1 MGDEGLEH
9 AQQYSIFGDSNV
21 CAALGAALD
30 PNSGRFD
37 PGLAFV
43 IAAWPTLPEAVR
55 ADVLAMVRHAQA
67 STPTATVASTTHR
80 DIQSPA
86 ARRAESRDPLSRG
99 SS

>member
-1 MGDEGLEH
+1 MASRVARKNRVLQEMGDEGLEH

-43 IAAWPTLPEAVR
+43 IAAWPTLPETVR
-55 ADVLAMVRHAQA
+55 ADIVAMVR
-67 STPTATVASTTHR
+67 
-80 DIQSPA
+80 A
-86 ARRAESRDPLSRG
+86 ARDTG
-99 SS
+99 